1 VTQAALTVSDQVV
14 GWLKNTFADW
24 INSHQSTS
32 SQDAVPNRGDA
43 ISVPLLAANQTR
55 VGPRKPIGYAGTK
68 FAGQRNLHSIA
79 LPIFIT

>member
-14 GWLKNTFADW
+14 GWLKTTFADW

-55 VGPRKPIGYAGTK
+55 VGPRKPIGCAYK
-68 FAGQRNLHSIA
+68 LSFASTDLFYMSTTCHK
-79 LPIFIT
+79 